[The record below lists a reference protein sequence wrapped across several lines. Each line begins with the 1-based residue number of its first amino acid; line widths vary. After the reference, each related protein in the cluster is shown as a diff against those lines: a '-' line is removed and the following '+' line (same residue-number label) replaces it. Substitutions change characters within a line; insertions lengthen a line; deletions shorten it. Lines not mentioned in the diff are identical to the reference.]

1 MDATISVVCYKSKT
15 LSNGEHPLMLRISKD
30 GKKKYQSLGISV
42 NPKFW
47 DFQKNKPKPKC
58 PNLEYLQKIILD
70 KKLELQKKKLEIKS
84 DQKEYSAATLLE
96 ANANLLVAKTV
107 DCFYKEIIA
116 QCEIN
121 NKCGNRL
128 VYLNSYNSLKR
139 FTNGKLEIPFNS
151 INVAWLEKYEKW
163 LRSNGNKE
171 TTISLMFRTLT
182 LKEIKNDYRAYITD
196 WYKESVFVG
205 NCCYNDMGDTLYVSQ
220 INNGAVGGT
229 PISYEE
235 SVSVN
240 VDVNFDD
247 FLTQISALRINY
259 KTYKNVWYTKHK
271 LPFEIFSDTKREC
284 TLLDNSTNI
293 WKYKLD
299 LLYYDGTKK
308 DYTFYLN
315 IENGTISETQDVSP
329 IVGSWV
335 YITDEGYKEIITFYS
350 DNTGRWESVNIHDNT
365 SNSDPFTYTMDDKE
379 DKFIIDFGD
388 NSPETYYYNISD
400 NKMKLMYEDG
410 HVELYTKQ

>member
-1 MDATISVVCYKSKT
+1 M
-15 LSNGEHPLMLRISKD
+15 
-30 GKKKYQSLGISV
+30 
-42 NPKFW
+42 
-47 DFQKNKPKPKC
+47 
-58 PNLEYLQKIILD
+58 KIFRL
-70 KKLELQKKKLEIKS
+70 L
-84 DQKEYSAATLLE
+84 AAS
-96 ANANLLVAKTV
+96 LLVAVCAGFSSCGDDELEEHQTEVMFIDGDSFSTYGLNFRDYECYGSFHWGNINHFSGLKNNHLWISSYDRTTKEKLWEWTDNRTFDKKRTV
-107 DCFYKEIIA
+107 HVGYGEYKDIEISSITTYGA
-116 QCEIN
+116 CAKN
-121 NKCGNRL
+121 NIF
-128 VYLNSYNSLKR
+128 VASVSYNGESYNEDNILFK
-139 FTNGKLEIPFNS
+139 TAAG
-151 INVAWLEKYEKW
+151 
-163 LRSNGNKE
+163 
-171 TTISLMFRTLT
+171 T

-220 INNGAVGGT
+220 INYGAVGGT

-240 VDVNFDD
+240 VDVNFDVNVND
-247 FLTQISALRINY
+247 FLTQITASRINY

-271 LPFEIFSDTKREC
+271 PPFEIFSDTKKEC

-315 IENGTISETQDVSP
+315 IENGTISETQNVSP
-329 IVGSWV
+329 LVGSWV

-365 SNSDPFTYTMDDKE
+365 SNLDPFTYTMDDKE

>member
-1 MDATISVVCYKSKT
+1 M
-15 LSNGEHPLMLRISKD
+15 
-30 GKKKYQSLGISV
+30 
-42 NPKFW
+42 
-47 DFQKNKPKPKC
+47 
-58 PNLEYLQKIILD
+58 KIFRL
-70 KKLELQKKKLEIKS
+70 L
-84 DQKEYSAATLLE
+84 AAS
-96 ANANLLVAKTV
+96 LLVAVCAGFSSCGDDELEEHQTEVMFIDGDSFSTYGLNFRDYECYGSFHWGNINHFSGLKNNHLWISSYDRTTKEKLWEWTDNRTFDKKRTV
-107 DCFYKEIIA
+107 HVGYGEYKDIEISSITTYGA
-116 QCEIN
+116 CAKN
-121 NKCGNRL
+121 NIF
-128 VYLNSYNSLKR
+128 VASVSYNGESYSEDNILFK
-139 FTNGKLEIPFNS
+139 TAAG
-151 INVAWLEKYEKW
+151 
-163 LRSNGNKE
+163 
-171 TTISLMFRTLT
+171 T

-220 INNGAVGGT
+220 VNNGAVVGV

-235 SVSVN
+235 SINVSN
-240 VDVNFDD
+240 YQQQ
-247 FLTQISALRINY
+247 LTASRINY
-259 KTYKNVWYTKHK
+259 KTYKSVWDTKHK
-271 LPFEIFSDTKREC
+271 LPFEIFSDTKKEY
-284 TLLDNSTNI
+284 TLLDNSTNM

-315 IENGTISETQDVSP
+315 IENGTISETLNASP
-329 IVGSWV
+329 LVGSWI

-365 SNSDPFTYTMDDKE
+365 SNTDPFIYTMDDKE
-379 DKFIIDFGD
+379 DKFVIDFGD

>member
-1 MDATISVVCYKSKT
+1 MKT
-15 LSNGEHPLMLRISKD
+15 LRLLTASLLIAVCAGFSSCGDEELEEFQLDEMYSTGDSFSTYGLNIKDYECRGSFYFGNINHFSGLKNNHLWISSYDRTTKEKLWEWTD
-30 GKKKYQSLGISV
+30 SRT
-42 NPKFW
+42 F
-47 DFQKNKPKPKC
+47 
-58 PNLEYLQKIILD
+58 D
-70 KKLELQKKKLEIKS
+70 KKRTVHVGYGEYKDIEISSITTYGACAKNNIFVAS
-84 DQKEYSAATLLE
+84 VGYGGESYGEYNILFKTAT
-96 ANANLLVAKTV
+96 
-107 DCFYKEIIA
+107 
-116 QCEIN
+116 
-121 NKCGNRL
+121 GN
-128 VYLNSYNSLKR
+128 
-139 FTNGKLEIPFNS
+139 
-151 INVAWLEKYEKW
+151 
-163 LRSNGNKE
+163 
-171 TTISLMFRTLT
+171 
-182 LKEIKNDYRAYITD
+182 LKEIRNEYPAYITD

-205 NCCYNDMGDTLYVSQ
+205 NCCYNDLGDTIYVSQ
-220 INNGAVGGT
+220 VNNGAVSGT

-235 SVSVN
+235 TIIVS
-240 VDVNFDD
+240 DYQQQ
-247 FLTQISALRINY
+247 LTASRINY
-259 KTYKNVWYTKHK
+259 KTYKSVWNTEYR
-271 LPFEIFSDTKREC
+271 LPFEIFPDTKKEYV
-284 TLLDNSTNI
+284 LLDNSTNI

-315 IENGTISETQDVSP
+315 IENGTISETQNVSP

-365 SNSDPFTYTMDDKE
+365 FNLDPFTYTMDDKE

>member
-1 MDATISVVCYKSKT
+1 MKIFRLLTALLLIAVCAGFSSCGDEELEEFQLDEMYSTGDSFSTYGLNIKDYECRGSFYFGNINHFSGLKNNHLWISSYDRTTKEKLWEWTDSRT
-15 LSNGEHPLMLRISKD
+15 
-30 GKKKYQSLGISV
+30 
-42 NPKFW
+42 F
-47 DFQKNKPKPKC
+47 
-58 PNLEYLQKIILD
+58 D
-70 KKLELQKKKLEIKS
+70 KKRTVHVGYGEYKDIEISSITTYGACAKNNIFVAS
-84 DQKEYSAATLLE
+84 VGYGGESYGEYNILFKTAT
-96 ANANLLVAKTV
+96 
-107 DCFYKEIIA
+107 
-116 QCEIN
+116 
-121 NKCGNRL
+121 GN
-128 VYLNSYNSLKR
+128 
-139 FTNGKLEIPFNS
+139 
-151 INVAWLEKYEKW
+151 
-163 LRSNGNKE
+163 
-171 TTISLMFRTLT
+171 
-182 LKEIKNDYRAYITD
+182 LKEIRNEYPAYITD

-205 NCCYNDMGDTLYVSQ
+205 NCCYNDLGDTIYVSQ
-220 INNGAVGGT
+220 VNNGAVSGT

-235 SVSVN
+235 TIIVS
-240 VDVNFDD
+240 DYQQQ
-247 FLTQISALRINY
+247 LTASRINY
-259 KTYKNVWYTKHK
+259 KTYKSVWNTEYR
-271 LPFEIFSDTKREC
+271 LPFEIFPDTKKEYV
-284 TLLDNSTNI
+284 LLDNSTNI

-315 IENGTISETQDVSP
+315 IENGTISETQNVSP

-365 SNSDPFTYTMDDKE
+365 FNLDPFTYTMDDKE

>member
-1 MDATISVVCYKSKT
+1 MKT
-15 LSNGEHPLMLRISKD
+15 LRLLTTSLLIAVCAGFSSCGDEELEEFQLDEMYSTGDSFSTYGLIIKDYECRGSFYFGNINHFSGLKNNHLWISSYDRTTKEKLWEWTD
-30 GKKKYQSLGISV
+30 SRT
-42 NPKFW
+42 F
-47 DFQKNKPKPKC
+47 
-58 PNLEYLQKIILD
+58 D
-70 KKLELQKKKLEIKS
+70 KKRTVHVGYGEYKDIEISSITTYGACAKNNIFVAS
-84 DQKEYSAATLLE
+84 VGYGGESYGEYNILFKTAT
-96 ANANLLVAKTV
+96 
-107 DCFYKEIIA
+107 
-116 QCEIN
+116 
-121 NKCGNRL
+121 GN
-128 VYLNSYNSLKR
+128 
-139 FTNGKLEIPFNS
+139 
-151 INVAWLEKYEKW
+151 
-163 LRSNGNKE
+163 
-171 TTISLMFRTLT
+171 
-182 LKEIKNDYRAYITD
+182 LKEIRNEYPAYITD

-205 NCCYNDMGDTLYVSQ
+205 NCCYNDLGDTIYVSQ
-220 INNGAVGGT
+220 VNNGAVSGT

-235 SVSVN
+235 TIIVS
-240 VDVNFDD
+240 DYQQQ
-247 FLTQISALRINY
+247 LTASRINY
-259 KTYKNVWYTKHK
+259 KTYKSVWNTEYR
-271 LPFEIFSDTKREC
+271 LPFEIFPDTKKEYV
-284 TLLDNSTNI
+284 LLDNSTNI

-315 IENGTISETQDVSP
+315 IENGTISETQNVSP

-365 SNSDPFTYTMDDKE
+365 FNLDPFTYTMDDKE

>member
-1 MDATISVVCYKSKT
+1 MKTFRLLAASLLIAVCAGFSSCSEELEEHQTEVMFIDGDSFSTYGLNFRDYECYGSFHWGNINHFSGLKNNRLWISSYDRTTKEKLWEWTDNRTFDKKRTVHVGYGEYKDIEISSITTYGACAKNNIFVA
-15 LSNGEHPLMLRISKD
+15 SVSYNGE
-30 GKKKYQSLGISV
+30 
-42 NPKFW
+42 
-47 DFQKNKPKPKC
+47 
-58 PNLEYLQKIILD
+58 
-70 KKLELQKKKLEIKS
+70 
-84 DQKEYSAATLLE
+84 
-96 ANANLLVAKTV
+96 
-107 DCFYKEIIA
+107 
-116 QCEIN
+116 
-121 NKCGNRL
+121 
-128 VYLNSYNSLKR
+128 SYNEDNILFK
-139 FTNGKLEIPFNS
+139 TAAG
-151 INVAWLEKYEKW
+151 
-163 LRSNGNKE
+163 
-171 TTISLMFRTLT
+171 T

>member
-171 TTISLMFRTLT
+171 TTISLMFRT

>member
-1 MDATISVVCYKSKT
+1 MKT
-15 LSNGEHPLMLRISKD
+15 LRLLTTSLLIAVCAGFSSCGDEELEEFQLDEMYSTGDSFSTYGLNIKDYECRGSFYFGNINHFSGLKNNHLWISSYDRTTKEKLWEWTD
-30 GKKKYQSLGISV
+30 SRT
-42 NPKFW
+42 F
-47 DFQKNKPKPKC
+47 
-58 PNLEYLQKIILD
+58 D
-70 KKLELQKKKLEIKS
+70 KKRTVHVGYGEYKDIEISSITTYGACAKNNIFVAS
-84 DQKEYSAATLLE
+84 VGYGGESYGEYNILFKTAT
-96 ANANLLVAKTV
+96 
-107 DCFYKEIIA
+107 
-116 QCEIN
+116 
-121 NKCGNRL
+121 GN
-128 VYLNSYNSLKR
+128 
-139 FTNGKLEIPFNS
+139 
-151 INVAWLEKYEKW
+151 
-163 LRSNGNKE
+163 
-171 TTISLMFRTLT
+171 
-182 LKEIKNDYRAYITD
+182 LKEIRNEYPAYITD

-205 NCCYNDMGDTLYVSQ
+205 NCCYNDLGDTIYVSQ
-220 INNGAVGGT
+220 VNNGAVSGT

-235 SVSVN
+235 TIIVS
-240 VDVNFDD
+240 DYQQQ
-247 FLTQISALRINY
+247 LTASRINY
-259 KTYKNVWYTKHK
+259 KTYKSVWNTEYR
-271 LPFEIFSDTKREC
+271 LPFEIFPDTKKEYV
-284 TLLDNSTNI
+284 LLDNSTNI

-350 DNTGRWESVNIHDNT
+350 DSTGRWESVNIHDNT
-365 SNSDPFTYTMDDKE
+365 FNLDPFTYTMDDKE

>member
-1 MDATISVVCYKSKT
+1 MKT
-15 LSNGEHPLMLRISKD
+15 LRLLTTSLLIAVCAGFSSCGDEELEEFQLDEMYSTGDSFSTYGLNIKDYECRGSFYFGNINHFSGLKNNHLWISSYDRTTKEKLWEWTD
-30 GKKKYQSLGISV
+30 SRT
-42 NPKFW
+42 F
-47 DFQKNKPKPKC
+47 
-58 PNLEYLQKIILD
+58 D
-70 KKLELQKKKLEIKS
+70 KKRTVHVGYGEYKDIEISSITTYGACAKNNIFVAS
-84 DQKEYSAATLLE
+84 VGYGGESYGEYNILFKTAT
-96 ANANLLVAKTV
+96 
-107 DCFYKEIIA
+107 
-116 QCEIN
+116 
-121 NKCGNRL
+121 GN
-128 VYLNSYNSLKR
+128 
-139 FTNGKLEIPFNS
+139 
-151 INVAWLEKYEKW
+151 
-163 LRSNGNKE
+163 
-171 TTISLMFRTLT
+171 
-182 LKEIKNDYRAYITD
+182 LKEIRNEYPAYITD

-205 NCCYNDMGDTLYVSQ
+205 NCCYNDLGDTIYVSQ
-220 INNGAVGGT
+220 VNNGAVSGT

-235 SVSVN
+235 TIIVS
-240 VDVNFDD
+240 DYQQQ
-247 FLTQISALRINY
+247 LTASRINY
-259 KTYKNVWYTKHK
+259 KTYKSVWNTEYR
-271 LPFEIFSDTKREC
+271 LPFEIFPDTKKEYV
-284 TLLDNSTNI
+284 LLDNSTNI

-350 DNTGRWESVNIHDNT
+350 DSTGRWESVNIHDNT

>member
-1 MDATISVVCYKSKT
+1 MKAFR
-15 LSNGEHPLMLRISKD
+15 LL
-30 GKKKYQSLGISV
+30 
-42 NPKFW
+42 
-47 DFQKNKPKPKC
+47 
-58 PNLEYLQKIILD
+58 
-70 KKLELQKKKLEIKS
+70 
-84 DQKEYSAATLLE
+84 ATLL
-96 ANANLLVAKTV
+96 LVAVCAGFSSCGGDEFEELQMDELYNHGDSYSTYGLNMKDYECRGSYYWMNINHFSGLKNNHLWISSYDRTTKEKLWEWTDNRTFDKKRTV
-107 DCFYKEIIA
+107 HVGYGEYKDIEISSITTYGA
-116 QCEIN
+116 CAKN
-121 NKCGNRL
+121 NIFVASVSQNGE
-128 VYLNSYNSLKR
+128 SYNEDNILFK
-139 FTNGKLEIPFNS
+139 TAAG
-151 INVAWLEKYEKW
+151 
-163 LRSNGNKE
+163 
-171 TTISLMFRTLT
+171 T

-240 VDVNFDD
+240 VDVNFAD

>member
-1 MDATISVVCYKSKT
+1 MKT
-15 LSNGEHPLMLRISKD
+15 FRLL
-30 GKKKYQSLGISV
+30 
-42 NPKFW
+42 
-47 DFQKNKPKPKC
+47 
-58 PNLEYLQKIILD
+58 
-70 KKLELQKKKLEIKS
+70 
-84 DQKEYSAATLLE
+84 AAS
-96 ANANLLVAKTV
+96 LLVAVCAGFSSCGDDKLDDFQLEVMFPNGDSFSTYGLNLRDYECYDSYYWGNINHFSGLKNNHLWISSYDRTTKEKLWEWTDNRTFDKKRTV
-107 DCFYKEIIA
+107 HVGYGEYKDIEISSITTYGA
-116 QCEIN
+116 CAKN
-121 NKCGNRL
+121 NIF
-128 VYLNSYNSLKR
+128 VASVSYNGESYNEDNILFK
-139 FTNGKLEIPFNS
+139 TAAG
-151 INVAWLEKYEKW
+151 
-163 LRSNGNKE
+163 
-171 TTISLMFRTLT
+171 T

-247 FLTQISALRINY
+247 FLTQITASRINY
-259 KTYKNVWYTKHK
+259 KTYKEVWNTKHK
-271 LPFEIFSDTKREC
+271 LPFEIFSDTKRES

-315 IENGTISETQDVSP
+315 IENGTISETQNVSP

-365 SNSDPFTYTMDDKE
+365 FNLDPFTYTMDDKE

>member
-1 MDATISVVCYKSKT
+1 MNNNHLWISSYDRTTKEKLWEWTDNRTFDKKRTVHVGYGEYKDIEISSITTYGACAKNNIFVA
-15 LSNGEHPLMLRISKD
+15 SVSYNGE
-30 GKKKYQSLGISV
+30 
-42 NPKFW
+42 
-47 DFQKNKPKPKC
+47 
-58 PNLEYLQKIILD
+58 
-70 KKLELQKKKLEIKS
+70 
-84 DQKEYSAATLLE
+84 
-96 ANANLLVAKTV
+96 
-107 DCFYKEIIA
+107 
-116 QCEIN
+116 
-121 NKCGNRL
+121 
-128 VYLNSYNSLKR
+128 SYNEDNILFK
-139 FTNGKLEIPFNS
+139 TAAG
-151 INVAWLEKYEKW
+151 
-163 LRSNGNKE
+163 
-171 TTISLMFRTLT
+171 T

>member
-1 MDATISVVCYKSKT
+1 MKT
-15 LSNGEHPLMLRISKD
+15 LRLLTTSLLIAVCAGFSSCGDEELEEFQLDEMYSTGDSFSTYGLNIKDYECRGSFYFGNINHFSGLKNNHLWISSYDRTTKEKLWEWTD
-30 GKKKYQSLGISV
+30 SRT
-42 NPKFW
+42 F
-47 DFQKNKPKPKC
+47 
-58 PNLEYLQKIILD
+58 D
-70 KKLELQKKKLEIKS
+70 KKRTVHVGYGEYKDIEISSITTYGACAKNNIFVAS
-84 DQKEYSAATLLE
+84 VGYGGESYGEYNILFKTAT
-96 ANANLLVAKTV
+96 
-107 DCFYKEIIA
+107 
-116 QCEIN
+116 
-121 NKCGNRL
+121 GN
-128 VYLNSYNSLKR
+128 
-139 FTNGKLEIPFNS
+139 
-151 INVAWLEKYEKW
+151 
-163 LRSNGNKE
+163 
-171 TTISLMFRTLT
+171 
-182 LKEIKNDYRAYITD
+182 LKEIRNEYPAYITD

-205 NCCYNDMGDTLYVSQ
+205 NCCYNDLGDTIYVSQ
-220 INNGAVGGT
+220 VNNGAVSGT

-235 SVSVN
+235 TIIVS
-240 VDVNFDD
+240 DYQQQ
-247 FLTQISALRINY
+247 LTASRINY
-259 KTYKNVWYTKHK
+259 KTYKSVWNTKYR
-271 LPFEIFSDTKREC
+271 LPFEIFPDTKKEYV
-284 TLLDNSTNI
+284 LLDNSTNI

-315 IENGTISETQDVSP
+315 IENGTISETQNVSP

-365 SNSDPFTYTMDDKE
+365 FNLDPFTYTMDDKE